1 MTWKAEHRRAKPV
14 WMEIRSL
21 PDRGTRFRLWCLS
34 PVVREGQDYLV
45 WEVSAVAYAG

>member
-45 WEVSAVAYAG
+45 WEVNAVAYAG